1 MRASHFASLALCLA
15 ATAGVA
21 QTPIAYVPVEGAK
34 VSGALEVANGKAA
47 IGSSGTITAGDK
59 AVHVTL
65 PDRGEIQLCSTT
77 TIHLA
82 TDRSVTTSQ
91 GGLLMALDRGAL
103 EARLGTGKFSDVLMT
118 PDFRILV
125 SGPGSAD
132 LRVRVNAKGDTCV
145 ENHGDNAPYVTVSSL
160 FDGGAYRVQSNQ
172 RVLFEHGSLHDV
184 VDHEREACGCPAASP
199 AGENSFPVAVSAGL
213 APPPATAAPTPA
225 PGEVQTKVT
234 AKLAYD
240 GQTGKTSS
248 VEAPEPAQVAVVQP
262 PPPPPPAPA
271 KKENTG
277 GGNIFKK
284 IGHFFGHIFG
294 RS

>member
-1 MRASHFASLALCLA
+1 LSLSSA
-15 ATAGVA
+15 AGYA
-21 QTPIAYVPVEGAK
+21 QTPIAYVPVEGAN

-47 IGSSGTITAGDK
+47 IGSSGIITAGERT
-59 AVHVTL
+59 VRITL
-65 PDRGEIQLCSTT
+65 PDRGELQLCSTS

-82 TDRSVTTSQ
+82 TDRSVTTTQ

-103 EARLGTGKFSDVLMT
+103 EAKLGTGKFSDVLMT
-118 PDFRILV
+118 PDFRILL

-160 FDGGAYRVQSNQ
+160 FEGGAYRVQSNQ

-184 VDHEREACGCPAASP
+184 VDQEKEACGCPPSSSS
-199 AGENSFPVAVSAGL
+199 GENSFPIAVSAGL
-213 APPPATAAPTPA
+213 APPPATAAPVPA

-240 GQTGKTSS
+240 GQTGETSS
-248 VEAPEPAQVAVVQP
+248 VEAPEPSPVTVLLP
-262 PPPPPPAPA
+262 PPPPPQTPPPS
-271 KKENTG
+271 KKENKG
-277 GGNIFKK
+277 GGNVFRK

-294 RS
+294 R